1 VYAVPRIRKCTSSL
15 FIRLINF
22 FGNAGG
28 FELVLSILNKEE
40 GEAGSVDLNLLGIIV
55 ASLSSPYQ
63 IYHKEFITEL
73 GPQFVDI
80 CVKRLRS
87 APEKSLR
94 DVRRERI
101 DSIIKSVDNFQR
113 RVCPKEDREKQTEVL
128 RLEVALMCLKSSF
141 LERRIQGIR
150 DLNTII
156 KNNRMYSQKSFT
168 AQYLI

>member
-1 VYAVPRIRKCTSSL
+1 MK
-15 FIRLINF
+15 
-22 FGNAGG
+22 
-28 FELVLSILNKEE
+28 
-40 GEAGSVDLNLLGIIV
+40 
-55 ASLSSPYQ
+55 
-63 IYHKEFITEL
+63 
-73 GPQFVDI
+73 
-80 CVKRLRS
+80 
-87 APEKSLR
+87 
-94 DVRRERI
+94 RERI

-156 KNNRMYSQKSFT
+156 KNNRMYTQKSFT